1 MFKVWNPDDGSEDDA
16 EGYADVVFSGE
27 AALMAEHFA
36 MFRDGQC
43 GEGYTEKQTILVRCP
58 NGDLK
63 KYIVTGKIVP
73 CVDYEA
79 VMEQS

>member
-16 EGYADVVFSGE
+16 ECYADVVSSGE
-27 AALMAEHFA
+27 PDLMAAYFA
-36 MFRDGQC
+36 RDRDEQC
-43 GEGYTEKQTILVRCP
+43 GDGYTEKQTILVRCP

-73 CVDYEA
+73 RVVYDA
-79 VMEQS
+79 VMEQP